1 MGKTKPNSNYIPI
14 LYAKW
19 YRHRIN
25 FNEKINTR
33 KIATEIVECINQTS
47 NDYDAIEQIELILI
61 KLTK

>member
-1 MGKTKPNSNYIPI
+1 MGKTKPNINYIPI

-25 FNEKINTR
+25 FNEKSTR

-47 NDYDAIEQIELILI
+47 NDYDAIEQIELILMKLI
-61 KLTK
+61 K